1 MLSRMDFMKPAEQL
15 LAQVAARF
23 GSAEA
28 FLDRLAEV
36 RSGREDDTIV
46 LPRIGGRLP
55 RFY

>member
-1 MLSRMDFMKPAEQL
+1 MDFMKPAEEL

-28 FLDRLAEV
+28 FLDKLAEV
-36 RSGREDDTIV
+36 RSTRDDDTIV

-55 RFY
+55 RIY